1 MGWKNRGD
9 RQVRFRAYLLNEERI
24 RTVWATAWSEGRP
37 PGMLTGF
44 LFFID
49 SPYLIV

>member
-1 MGWKNRGD
+1 MGWKTGG
-9 RQVRFRAYLLNEERI
+9 QTGPIRAYLLNEERI